1 MAKGQL
7 IVISGP
13 SGVGKSTLI
22 RSLTAKLQRQPFFSV
37 SATTRK
43 MRPGEIDHV
52 NYHFITQAEF
62 DRMVAQNEF
71 LEHATYAAH
80 SYGTP
85 AAPILAQ
92 LEAGRDVL
100 LDIEV
105 QGALQVK
112 RSYPDAVLIFI
123 AAPSFGELEY
133 RLRARGDTAE
143 DAVRLRLQTAR
154 REYEQANF
162 YDYIVA
168 NDDIDRGVQKLL
180 AILTAEG
187 CRRKY
192 NDEILKEALSYVISP
207 HV

>member
-71 LEHATYAAH
+71 LEHATYAAQLL
-80 SYGTP
+80 YGTP

-112 RSYPDAVLIFI
+112 RSDPDAAPICI
-123 AAPSFGELEY
+123 AAPSFGELEVP
-133 RLRARGDTAE
+133 RPRARGDTAE
-143 DAVRLRLQTAR
+143 ERCPPALADCPPGVSAGTFLRLYR
-154 REYEQANF
+154 RQ
-162 YDYIVA
+162 
-168 NDDIDRGVQKLL
+168 
-180 AILTAEG
+180 
-187 CRRKY
+187 RRYRPAVSK
-192 NDEILKEALSYVISP
+192 SFWRS
-207 HV
+207 

>member
-1 MAKGQL
+1 
-7 IVISGP
+7 
-13 SGVGKSTLI
+13 
-22 RSLTAKLQRQPFFSV
+22 
-37 SATTRK
+37 

-123 AAPSFGELEY
+123 AARPSASWSTGSAPGATRRRTPSACAC
-133 RLRARGDTAE
+133 RLPAGSMSRQISTIISSPTTISTA
-143 DAVRLRLQTAR
+143 VSKSFWQ
-154 REYEQANF
+154 
-162 YDYIVA
+162 
-168 NDDIDRGVQKLL
+168 
-180 AILTAEG
+180 
-187 CRRKY
+187 
-192 NDEILKEALSYVISP
+192 S
-207 HV
+207 